1 MSGLVDTSVFCGAWP
16 FRRLDHAS
24 PVELK
29 AHLSACRVAEA
40 WIAPLEGIFYQDP
53 MTANEALSEKIRG
66 DRFFVQTG
74 VIDLSLPAW
83 RRDAEACLSNLGCGA
98 FKLFPNYHRY
108 ALNLP
113 SAAELA
119 ELAAK
124 AGVPVCVQLRM
135 QDERGHHPLVKV
147 PGVSAQDLIEL
158 AKRCPRTRFL
168 ACAGYLADLKAL
180 RGVENIWAEP
190 SFVESENTLK
200 SALNAFGPVRLV
212 FASHSPLYYFEAEA
226 AKLDVAVEDVPAE
239 VVTAVGSGNV
249 RTLRGMAC

>member
-16 FRRLDHAS
+16 FRRLDHAE
-24 PVELK
+24 PAELK
-29 AHLSACRVAEA
+29 ARLSASVVTEA
-40 WIAPLEGIFYQDP
+40 WVAPFEGVFYQDP
-53 MTANEALSEKIRG
+53 MTANEALAEKIHG
-66 DRFFVQTG
+66 DRFFVQAA
-74 VIDLSLPAW
+74 VIDVSLPAW
-83 RRDAEACLSNLGCGA
+83 RKDAETCLSNLGCGV

-108 ALNLP
+108 VLNLP
-113 SAAELA
+113 STAELA

-180 RGVENIWAEP
+180 RGVGNIWAEP
-190 SFVESENTLK
+190 SFVESENSLK
-200 SALNAFGPVRLV
+200 SAVNAFGPERLV
-212 FASHSPLYYFEAEA
+212 FASQSPLYYFDAEA
-226 AKLDVAVEDVPAE
+226 AKLDADENDVSQQVLEAVRSRN
-239 VVTAVGSGNV
+239 AVQ
-249 RTLRGMAC
+249 LRPISK

>member
-1 MSGLVDTSVFCGAWP
+1 MSGLVDTSVFFGAWP
-16 FRRLDHAS
+16 FRRLDHSA
-24 PVELK
+24 PAELK

-40 WIAPLEGIFYQDP
+40 WVAPFEGIFYQDP
-53 MTANEALSEKIRG
+53 MTANEALFEKIRG

-74 VIDLSLPAW
+74 VLDLSLPAW
-83 RRDAEACLSNLGCGA
+83 RRDAEACLNNLGCGA

-147 PGVSAQDLIEL
+147 PGVEVKDLIEL
-158 AKRCPRTRFL
+158 AQRCPRTRFL
-168 ACAGYLADLKAL
+168 ACAGYLRDLKEM
-180 RGVENIWAEP
+180 RETKNIWAEP

-200 SALNAFGPVRLV
+200 SAVHAFGSERLV
-212 FASHSPLYYFEAEA
+212 FASHSPLYYFEAAA
-226 AKLDVAVEDVPAE
+226 AKLDVAAEDVSAE
-239 VVTAVGSGNV
+239 VVAAVGSGNV
-249 RTLRGMAC
+249 RSLRGMAR